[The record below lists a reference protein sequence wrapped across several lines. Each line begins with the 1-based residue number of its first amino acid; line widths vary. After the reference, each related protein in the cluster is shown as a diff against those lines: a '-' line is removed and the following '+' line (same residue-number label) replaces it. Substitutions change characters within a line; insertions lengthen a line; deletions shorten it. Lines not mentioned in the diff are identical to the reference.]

1 MKPINLALL
10 SLFVFALFYYG
21 KFILLPLF
29 LSLFV
34 YVIIKSLTKKFVK
47 IANQYLRFNLNEVL
61 SFFIFLLISS
71 FFFYFIWKILK
82 FNLFQVIDKS
92 EFYQNNL
99 NFIINYFANSPI
111 NEILEISD
119 VFNSVNFVSIFSNVL
134 NSLTGLAGNFSLVL
148 IYLIFLIVE
157 DKHFATKLNKISKNK
172 NTMKIVTKIN
182 NDIFNYFRLKT
193 FTSLLT
199 AVLTF
204 LILQIVGSDLSIVF
218 AIIAFFLNF
227 IPFIGS
233 LLSILF
239 PFIFSCIQFLNI
251 FDPLITLSLLIMIQI
266 FIGNFLEPKLMGK
279 ALNISPIV
287 MLIFLSIMGKLW
299 GISGMFL
306 SVPMLV
312 VLLIV
317 LSSFKNTRDLALLI
331 SEK

>member
-1 MKPINLALL
+1 LKNNKKMKPINLALL

-218 AIIAFFLNF
+218 
-227 IPFIGS
+227 
-233 LLSILF
+233 
-239 PFIFSCIQFLNI
+239 
-251 FDPLITLSLLIMIQI
+251 
-266 FIGNFLEPKLMGK
+266 
-279 ALNISPIV
+279 
-287 MLIFLSIMGKLW
+287 
-299 GISGMFL
+299 
-306 SVPMLV
+306 
-312 VLLIV
+312 
-317 LSSFKNTRDLALLI
+317 
-331 SEK
+331 